1 MTAHM
6 CSQVHTRMSVQTFTL
21 SAGGG
26 ASGGCL
32 ALTLTGKV
40 WPLVHVSGQPSCQ
53 ALVGKGARAPGQ
65 PCTKVGEMEVPQLR
79 PTLCSWENNC
89 CDCAPQ
95 SLGPG
100 ATWLSTR
107 EGQAEPACLLSP
119 SWPRAAALLGCRVCP
134 CRGHTPRQVP
144 PLPHPQVPSL
154 PPSPSSLSPSLNTL
168 PLLLQQQRNQLSAT
182 PHPTVHSL
190 LRADAQTWS
199 LTCRLPPLLRT
210 VLSVFLF
217 LSLFPSIS
225 LCLSSSPFP
234 TSPLEKQEQWESRSS
249 LGDNY

>member
-1 MTAHM
+1 
-6 CSQVHTRMSVQTFTL
+6 MSVQTFTL

-154 PPSPSSLSPSLNTL
+154 PPSPSSL
-168 PLLLQQQRNQLSAT
+168 PLLWKNLFSIPPCST
-182 PHPTVHSL
+182 IT
-190 LRADAQTWS
+190 
-199 LTCRLPPLLRT
+199 RLAA
-210 VLSVFLF
+210 
-217 LSLFPSIS
+217 
-225 LCLSSSPFP
+225 
-234 TSPLEKQEQWESRSS
+234 S
-249 LGDNY
+249 LGPQGLHHVLEHGSNNTVTTWQCCEAEPK